1 MSKHAPLPA
10 PAGHRGP
17 ADSAIREQIVAAA
30 NDYFRH
36 YGYAKT
42 TVSDLAKAIGFSK
55 AYIYKFFDSKQA
67 IGEAIV
73 SQSLGIIESKATA
86 DAAEFKTA
94 TEQLRQFL
102 RSIVDGTILLLSS
115 HERVFELASIATVER
130 WPACKTYTDAL
141 SETLRDIILFG
152 RKTGE
157 FERKT
162 PLDETIRVILQ
173 VMQPFSN
180 PMMLHHNID
189 LAPDAP
195 NEIISLIL
203 RSLAP

>member
-1 MSKHAPLPA
+1 MTQHASFPG

-17 ADSAIREQIVAAA
+17 TDSAIREQIVAAA
-30 NDYFRH
+30 NDHFRH

-67 IGEAIV
+67 IGDAIV
-73 SQSLGIIESKATA
+73 SQALGSIENKAVA
-86 DAAEFKTA
+86 DARECKTA
-94 TEQLRQFL
+94 TEKLRQFL
-102 RSIVDGTILLLSS
+102 RSIVEGTISLLSS
-115 HERVFELASIATVER
+115 HERVFELASVATLER
-130 WPACKTYTDAL
+130 WPACQAYTDTL
-141 SETLRDIILFG
+141 SEALRAIILFG
-152 RKTGE
+152 RETGE

-162 PLDETIRVILQ
+162 PLDETCRVILQ

-180 PMMLHHNID
+180 AMMLHYNID
-189 LAPDAP
+189 RAPDAP
-195 NEIISLIL
+195 NEIVSLIL